1 MSGVAVRRRRW
12 AWAAVAV
19 WLVGL
24 GLAGCSRSSTP
35 TAGRL
40 TVEGQ
45 AEITR
50 PGEGRRE
57 VTGAMDLEVGDRV
70 RVREGTAVIRLPGD
84 RRLDLRQGSDVE
96 LREGE
101 RDDTVRPGVMA
112 GDLLVVSDSEPLTV
126 TATGAQVAVH
136 GDARISRG
144 AAMLVA
150 TYQGTSQLT
159 SEASSLAVPALRQA
173 ALPPTGQ
180 FPEKVSP
187 LEFSAADGWD
197 QRYLSDAIE
206 LTGQLDARSQGFTA
220 QLGATEGRSFTYF
233 RDLFPRLAAEPGF
246 TAVLV
251 NPARPPGET
260 LVGAA
265 ITLEGSRGT
274 FAERWADVFAF
285 RDEGAPWGLVAL
297 DQGVNRVP
305 VLEAIEAAISR
316 GPTLFAEGP
325 GTGTPSSLA
334 PPSRGGGPA
343 TTSVRRATT
352 TTTVARPAPGAP
364 ATTTTTRPP
373 SGPTTSTPTGPLNT
387 GSPLV
392 DETVNSLVD
401 TLTGLL
407 NSLGGGG

>member
-1 MSGVAVRRRRW
+1 MSRPRW
-12 AWAAVAV
+12 AGAAVAV
-19 WLVGL
+19 LLVAL
-24 GLAGCSRSSTP
+24 GSVGCSRSSTP

-45 AEITR
+45 AEVTR
-50 PGEGRRE
+50 PGEGRRD
-57 VTGAMDLEVGDRV
+57 VTGSRDLAFGDRV
-70 RVREGTAVIRLPGD
+70 RVRQGTAVIRLPDD
-84 RRLDLRQGSDVE
+84 RRLELRQGSDLE
-96 LREGE
+96 IQEGE
-101 RDDTVRPGVMA
+101 REDTVRPAVMG
-112 GDLLVVSDSEPLTV
+112 GDVLVVSDGDRMTIS
-126 TATGAQVAVH
+126 TAGAQVEVQ

-144 AAMLVA
+144 VALLVA
-150 TYQGTSQLT
+150 TYDGTAELAS
-159 SEASSLAVPALRQA
+159 AGSSLAVPALRQA
-173 ALPPTGQ
+173 SLPPTEQ
-180 FPEKVSP
+180 FPTKASP
-187 LEFSAADGWD
+187 LEVSAADGWD

-206 LTGQLDARSQGFTA
+206 LTGQLDARSQGFTG
-220 QLGATEGRSFTYF
+220 QLAPNDGRSYTYF

-246 TAVLV
+246 TAPLV

-265 ITLEGSRGT
+265 ITLEGTRGT
-274 FAERWADVFAF
+274 FAERWANVFRF

-297 DQGVNRVP
+297 DQGVSRVP

-325 GTGTPSSLA
+325 STGTPNSVA

-343 TTSVRRATT
+343 TTSVPRATT
-352 TTTVARPAPGAP
+352 TTTASRARPGTPVS
-364 ATTTTTRPP
+364 TTTTIAPP
-373 SGPTTSTPTGPLNT
+373 STPTTTIPTGPANT

-407 NSLGGGG
+407 RSLGGG